1 MTASRQLSVGE
12 TPHGVQ
18 PLIGIIE
25 DDPIMGESLVQRL
38 QLEGYATRWWQSGE
52 AALASLAETACHV
65 LVCDIR
71 LPDLNGEQLFRRLLP
86 SLGTTAVIFVTAFG
100 EIEQAVRL
108 MQAGAD
114 DYVTKPFE
122 IDALLAKIALFCTRE
137 VVAGSDA
144 PGRHALSG
152 SPAMHRV
159 QSDLM
164 SVVDRPD
171 PVLLL
176 GETGVG
182 KAIAARQLHDASA
195 RRDWPFVIVNCATI
209 PDERAESVI
218 FGHERGAIPGVRA
231 AQVGLVEQ
239 AGAGTLFLDEIS
251 ALSPLLQG
259 KFLRLL
265 DDGHYNR
272 VGGTEELISE
282 ARIVSASNADLPALI
297 AEGRFRSDLYY
308 RLNAT
313 ELRIPPLRAR
323 REDIVP
329 LAEHFIARYSRLAAH
344 RIPALTP
351 AAVTAL
357 LDYGWPGNVRELRHR
372 VRRAL
377 DLAAA
382 APQLSAHMIFPEQS
396 LLEEPE
402 HRVATLAE
410 ARERAE
416 RLHIEEAIRQTGGE
430 IAKAATLLG
439 ISRTTL
445 WEKMRKLH
453 IS

>member
-1 MTASRQLSVGE
+1 MTPSRQPPVREAPG
-12 TPHGVQ
+12 GVQ
-18 PLIGIIE
+18 LLIGIVE

-38 QLEGYATRWWQSGE
+38 RLEGYETRWWQWGE
-52 AALASLAETACHV
+52 AALASLRETTCHV

-71 LPDLNGEQLFRRLLP
+71 LPDLSGEQLFRRLLP
-86 SLGTTAVIFVTAFG
+86 TLGTTPVVFITAFG
-100 EIEQAVRL
+100 EVEQAVRL

-114 DYVTKPFE
+114 DYITKPFE
-122 IDALLAKIALFCTRE
+122 VDALLAKIALLCARQVT
-137 VVAGSDA
+137 AGSDL
-144 PGRHALSG
+144 PGRQALSG
-152 SPAMHRV
+152 SPAMRRV
-159 QSDLM
+159 QSELLGA
-164 SVVDRPD
+164 VDKPD

-182 KAIAARQLHDASA
+182 KAIAARQLHDASL
-195 RRDWPFVIVNCATI
+195 RKDLPFVIVNCATI
-209 PDERAESVI
+209 PNERAESVI
-218 FGHERGAIPGVRA
+218 FGHERGAIPGLRT

-265 DDGHYNR
+265 DDGHFNR
-272 VGGTEELISE
+272 VGGAEDMISE
-282 ARIVSASNADLPALI
+282 ARIVACSNANLPALI
-297 AEGRFRSDLYY
+297 EEGRFRSDLYY
-308 RLNAT
+308 RLNVT

-323 REDIVP
+323 REDIIS
-329 LAEHFIARYSRLAAH
+329 LAEHFMAQFSRAAAH

-351 AAVTAL
+351 AAATAL

-372 VRRAL
+372 VQRAL

-382 APQLSAHMIFPEQS
+382 APQLSAHMLFPERS

-402 HRVATLAE
+402 ERVGTLAE

-445 WEKMRKLH
+445 WEKMRKLQ